1 MPKYH
6 AFGKG
11 GMKRDTLTN
20 LDDLPNIGPAMVRDF
35 ERIGITAPRQL
46 CGKDPYALY
55 NKLCRVTGKRHDPC
69 VLDTFIS
76 AVRFMDGAPAKP
88 WWAYTAERKK
98 TLQKQTKVAGKR

>member
-1 MPKYH
+1 
-6 AFGKG
+6 
-11 GMKRDTLTN
+11 MKRDQLAN

-35 ERIGITAPRQL
+35 RRIGITAPKQL
-46 CGKDPYALY
+46 RGGDPYAMY
-55 NKLCRVTGKRHDPC
+55 DKLCRVTGKRHDPC

-98 TLQKQTKVAGKR
+98 ELQERAKRPIKR